1 MNKKIF
7 LTSMVALMVACP
19 AYAELVNDPG
29 SNPPTQSGY
38 IASTSSSEPCDT
50 DPLMY
55 QGQAVGYGTYTLT
68 AQWEKD
74 ECPITLNSH
83 TGANE
88 YGSTASVPTTLYAR
102 YGDNVYLSE
111 ADRTA
116 STNAMSTT
124 ENRLTHIPTGKTY
137 TLTLNTNVATAGT
150 GGMNAAHTD
159 SQVTAASGTKAASTT
174 ATMSFAGFY
183 SDAQSSKT
191 TTNGTQ
197 YIGDGN
203 SGMITQNG
211 ITAGT
216 SISKVDG
223 TCPLT
228 VWHAQYTCQDAATY
242 TPQLTGY
249 TFAGW
254 YDAEND
260 GNAVTDFCLD
270 SNKTVY
276 AHWAAKK
283 YNIIYQPG
291 NCAGSGKTILNAL
304 TYDMAP
310 NHAVLSPSDAQVSIP
325 TGYVFDYWSANIYGD
340 DNHWD
345 PTDVYGSSAWQT
357 DGNLVFT
364 ANCVPDTYTVTYV
377 AGTNCSGSNSDT
389 ATYADSYTVQTY
401 SAAGMTANTGY
412 HLPTGSGWSSDWT
425 NGTSTTPGTN
435 TAGSINA
442 GNITY
447 YIPNDVTLTMPN
459 CVANEYK
466 VTYICDNGTVNGIL
480 TRPNGETNLDAAT
493 FGDPYTFWSIDVCS
507 AAGQTNSAW
516 SCVGDTSGDT
526 INQTTNAASW
536 TTAENVTCTMQY
548 DADMVGLVYL
558 KEPGDTT
565 PYSTD
570 TCNYGNSQFTLPAQP
585 TKTGYTFTGW
595 KVTNHQ

>member
-174 ATMSFAGFY
+174 ATMLFAGFY

-197 YIGDGN
+197 YIGTDGK
-203 SGMITQNG
+203 ITTDG
-211 ITAGT
+211 ITAGI

-223 TCPLT
+223 DCPST
-228 VWHAQYTCQDAATY
+228 VWHAQYTCQDEEPY
-242 TPQLTGY
+242 TPYLTGY
-249 TFAGW
+249 SFMGW
-254 YDAEND
+254 YDAAND
-260 GNAVTDFCLD
+260 GNRVIDFCLD
-270 SNKTVY
+270 SDKTVY
-276 AHWAAKK
+276 AQWFAQHFS
-283 YNIIYQPG
+283 I
-291 NCAGSGKTILNAL
+291 
-304 TYDMAP
+304 TYDCHGGTIAVESSSP
-310 NHAVLSPSDAQVSIP
+310 TWVIDHVEYDQLYAFKSQADLCTYQNHTPSGWSCTTNVTPVTPWYTEQNWQIAKDVVCTAQ
-325 TGYVFDYWSANIYGD
+325 WD
-340 DNHWD
+340 DT
-345 PTDVYGSSAWQT
+345 P
-357 DGNLVFT
+357 
-364 ANCVPDTYTVTYV
+364 YTVTYV

-480 TRPNGETNLDAAT
+480 TMPNGETNSDAAT